1 VIGALAIQLGCI
13 AWQYGTVRGKYSLIS
28 IPPLMS
34 SALQMLAGG
43 FVTMFVGFA
52 LGELPR
58 FHSTPRT
65 FAALAYL
72 SLFGSVLAY
81 TAYVY
86 AARHLRTTTLSLYAY
101 VNPVVAV
108 ILGWLVLHEQLT
120 WVSITAM
127 VVILGGVAMVQSG
140 RGSRKVTISREA
152 PRQRAA

>member
-1 VIGALAIQLGCI
+1 MLPGGIFV
-13 AWQYGTVRGKYSLIS
+13 T
-28 IPPLMS
+28 
-34 SALQMLAGG
+34 LAGAG
-43 FVTMFVGFA
+43 
-52 LGELPR
+52 LGELPH
-58 FHSTPRT
+58 FHPTPRP

-81 TAYVY
+81 TSYVY

-127 VVILGGVAMVQSG
+127 AVILGGVAMVQSG
-140 RGSRKVTISREA
+140 RGATKRVTVSRDVQDEK
-152 PRQRAA
+152 AAETRVM